1 MLVAEVAAASEAVAV
16 TSGRR
21 GGTALPGASLRA
33 ADPVEVP
40 IVAGWLAGQPR
51 QRRTGLGWASLRG
64 LPQAAEQAS
73 LTVLE
78 VDAALD
84 EAAAVAGA
92 GSVQARRDV
101 LLRLLAR
108 ATAPEQRL
116 VAGLLT
122 GELRQ
127 GAQAGVVLEAVAVAA
142 GVPADLSGR
151 AVTLPGDLPRVA
163 AARLA
168 GAAELEAFRLTVG
181 QPLAPMLA
189 QSPPDL

>member
-21 GGTALPGASLRA
+21 AKTELLAACLRA

-40 IVAGWLAGQPR
+40 IVAGWLSGQPR
-51 QRRTGLGWASLRG
+51 QRRTGLGWASLRD
-64 LPQAAEQAS
+64 LPPPAEQAT

-84 EAAAVAGA
+84 EATAVAGA
-92 GSVQARRDV
+92 GSIQARRDV

-108 ATAPEQRL
+108 ATPPEQRL
-116 VAGLLT
+116 LVGLLT

-127 GAQAGVVLEAVAVAA
+127 GAQAGVLLEAIAAAA
-142 GVPADLSGR
+142 GIPAELVRR
-151 AVTLPGDLPRVA
+151 AVTLSGDLPRVA
-163 AARLA
+163 SAALS
-168 GAAELEAFRLTVG
+168 GPEV
-181 QPLAPMLA
+181 
-189 QSPPDL
+189 